1 MADSQSEKIDAFF
14 SDNERLS
21 KAMGRAVQEALRVH
35 KALGHSVVSWEN
47 GKVVIIP
54 PEEIQLEEPA
64 NGPVKLPQDMIP

>member
-1 MADSQSEKIDAFF
+1 MSESTSDRIDAFF
-14 SDNERLS
+14 SDNDRLT
-21 KAMGRAVQEALRVH
+21 KAMGKAVQDALRVH

-64 NGPVKLPQDMIP
+64 NGPVPLPQDMIP